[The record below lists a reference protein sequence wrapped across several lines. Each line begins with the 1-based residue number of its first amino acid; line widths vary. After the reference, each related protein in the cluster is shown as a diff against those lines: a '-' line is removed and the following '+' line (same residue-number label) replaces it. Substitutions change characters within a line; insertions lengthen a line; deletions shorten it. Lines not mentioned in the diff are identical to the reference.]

1 MKIIDILNNGKV
13 NVSCELFPP
22 KQFEQLVGAKQ
33 IVREVAALAP
43 SFISVTYGAGGGT
56 SDHTVDLARA
66 AEDSGVTALAHLTC
80 YSSVKTKVLSVIESL
95 KQNNIQNILALRGD
109 RPADVPPG
117 EFHHASELMELIA
130 SQGDFCIGGACY
142 PECHPESPSLAAD
155 LDGLKCKI
163 DSGCRFLTTQMF
175 FDNAAFYKFA
185 YHLRSAGIHV
195 PLVAGIMPVTQSS
208 QIDRIVKL
216 SGCGIP
222 LELTAICDRFADDPA
237 AMKQAG
243 IAFAT
248 NQIIDLVAS
257 GVNNI
262 HIYTMNKPDIARA
275 IMNNLSDII
284 GKQGTQHETE

>member
-1 MKIIDILNNGKV
+1 MLRRGPRTPIVNNREGVKMKVIDILNNGKV

-22 KQFEQLVGAKQ
+22 KQFTQLTGAKQ
-33 IVREVAALAP
+33 IVREVA
-43 SFISVTYGAGGGT
+43 
-56 SDHTVDLARA
+56 
-66 AEDSGVTALAHLTC
+66 GV
-80 YSSVKTKVLSVIESL
+80 
-95 KQNNIQNILALRGD
+95 
-109 RPADVPPG
+109 
-117 EFHHASELMELIA
+117 
-130 SQGDFCIGGACY
+130 
-142 PECHPESPSLAAD
+142 
-155 LDGLKCKI
+155 
-163 DSGCRFLTTQMF
+163 
-175 FDNAAFYKFA
+175 
-185 YHLRSAGIHV
+185 
-195 PLVAGIMPVTQSS
+195 MPVTQSS
-208 QIDRIVKL
+208 QIERIVKL

-284 GKQGTQHETE
+284 GKQGTNV